1 MPADIAKNLDIWTSA
16 LLPKSNA
23 GRGSNGN
30 LEAYGI
36 KRLRDLIL
44 ELAMRGKLVP
54 QDPDDEVASELMF
67 RAAVEK
73 KAMAKDRRFKRDTAD
88 RPIADS
94 KIAFDLPVG
103 WLWARI
109 NDVGHNWGQKT
120 PDTAFTYIDVSAID
134 NALGVISAP
143 SILNASDAPSRARK
157 IVKKG
162 TVIYSTVRPYLR
174 NICVIEENYSPEP
187 IVSTAFVA
195 LHPFQDMPGKYFAHV
210 LRSLTFVKYVES
222 VQTGIAYPAIND
234 KNFYDGLVPVPPL
247 AEQHR
252 IVEKVDELM
261 ALCNR
266 LEQQQTYG
274 IEAHQALID
283 ALLGTLTSAAS
294 TQELTEAW
302 ARIASHFDTL
312 FTTEH
317 SIDQLKQTILQ
328 LAVMGI
334 LVPQDPN
341 HDDVQGPLARS
352 DRRRRDVAESDNRAD
367 VDLQPILSAEDRW
380 EVPETWTWR
389 GLADL
394 VLFVDYRGKTPTKQS
409 DGIRLLTAKNVRKG
423 QVDLF
428 PEEFVS
434 EEDYTSW
441 MTRGFPK
448 TGDVL
453 FTTEAPLGNAAVV
466 HLNERFALAQRVICF
481 QGYGAI
487 DPSFLVLQILSTQF
501 QGILDKNGTG
511 MTAKGIKAS
520 KLKQLPV
527 AVPPL
532 AEQRRIVGKVDELM
546 ALCDA
551 LKACVADAHTTQI
564 HLADAIVEQA
574 VV

>member
-1 MPADIAKNLDIWTSA
+1 
-16 LLPKSNA
+16 
-23 GRGSNGN
+23 
-30 LEAYGI
+30 
-36 KRLRDLIL
+36 
-44 ELAMRGKLVP
+44 
-54 QDPDDEVASELMF
+54 
-67 RAAVEK
+67 
-73 KAMAKDRRFKRDTAD
+73 
-88 RPIADS
+88 
-94 KIAFDLPVG
+94 
-103 WLWARI
+103 
-109 NDVGHNWGQKT
+109 
-120 PDTAFTYIDVSAID
+120 
-134 NALGVISAP
+134 
-143 SILNASDAPSRARK
+143 
-157 IVKKG
+157 
-162 TVIYSTVRPYLR
+162 
-174 NICVIEENYSPEP
+174 
-187 IVSTAFVA
+187 
-195 LHPFQDMPGKYFAHV
+195 MPGKYFAHV

-409 DGIRLLTAKNVRKG
+409 DGIRLLTAKTSGRDRLIYFRRSLCRKR
-423 QVDLF
+423 
-428 PEEFVS
+428 
-434 EEDYTSW
+434 T
-441 MTRGFPK
+441 TRPG
-448 TGDVL
+448 
-453 FTTEAPLGNAAVV
+453 
-466 HLNERFALAQRVICF
+466 
-481 QGYGAI
+481 
-487 DPSFLVLQILSTQF
+487 
-501 QGILDKNGTG
+501 
-511 MTAKGIKAS
+511 
-520 KLKQLPV
+520 
-527 AVPPL
+527 
-532 AEQRRIVGKVDELM
+532 
-546 ALCDA
+546 
-551 LKACVADAHTTQI
+551 
-564 HLADAIVEQA
+564 
-574 VV
+574 